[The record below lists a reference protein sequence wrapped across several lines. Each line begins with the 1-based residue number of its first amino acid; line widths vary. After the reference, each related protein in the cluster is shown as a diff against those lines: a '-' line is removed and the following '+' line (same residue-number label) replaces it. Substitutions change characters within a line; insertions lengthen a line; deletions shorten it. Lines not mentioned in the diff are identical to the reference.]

1 MRPDDPPPA
10 ARLTAAPT
18 PARRLR
24 LDATACA
31 GIGMCAY
38 LAPETLAL
46 DAWGFPV
53 IRPHDLTGRRLR
65 AARAAAAA
73 CPKRALHLGHSEPST
88 GR

>member
-1 MRPDDPPPA
+1 
-10 ARLTAAPT
+10 
-18 PARRLR
+18 
-24 LDATACA
+24 
-31 GIGMCAY
+31 MCAY